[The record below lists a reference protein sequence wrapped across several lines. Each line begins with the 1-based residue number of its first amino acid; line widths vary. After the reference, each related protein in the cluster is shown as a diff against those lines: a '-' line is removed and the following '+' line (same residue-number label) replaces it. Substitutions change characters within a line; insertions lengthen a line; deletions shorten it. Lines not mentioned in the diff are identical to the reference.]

1 MVVQYTTAYY
11 DRDNIPRLVYCYFP
25 EPSETVLETQMISQ
39 PLEGCSEILPYQKKP
54 KMENFLEPTN
64 SLNSKKIQS
73 SDFICSTS
81 G

>member
-39 PLEGCSEILPYQKKP
+39 PLVEQMK
-54 KMENFLEPTN
+54 
-64 SLNSKKIQS
+64 SLDLIFFEFNEFVGSKKLSI
-73 SDFICSTS
+73 F
-81 G
+81 GFFW